1 MRAFDVIDEE
11 GVEIENKKLAR
22 RLGKKKAAEVLKWGA
37 IGKINVSS
45 LQQLLADCKEWYTIE
60 QLNYMMF
67 VQQAFQDVVAQ
78 LRARF
83 KRKNEFN
90 GGLMKSNVDADDKDN
105 IYRDAFGG
113 WAMSGREKPAPGN
126 FERYAIWMKTSAI
139 RLFRSTSRQ
148 INSFR
153 SSIEALVDREILTPR
168 ILGGLKMDLSRWE
181 GLATI
186 GDADEVDDGMSLRIV
201 YGKVERAATEFAA
214 NKLPR
219 GAGTAFVLD
228 FLQRSDATEQ
238 EVKNA
243 VTKLTAVLKEHF
255 ERDISCLPLFHSWKV
270 FNFKSEVDNISVIRC
285 ALCFD
290 KTASI
295 DYALR
300 ELDMGFS
307 FADLLTELTAELK
320 CSLNITDLLDSKRVS
335 LEKNLH
341 LKATAVVGGAR
352 GLAVKILEE
361 YMLGAEEAAK
371 TSENIRGELDNNYRE
386 YDKRTM
392 NTHPSNPEYGAIR
405 IGLNE
410 EKVSKTGKEL
420 EAMEKERESNRRML
434 WRALNFLRGTK
445 GTLIELSFKNISD
458 CIFGSR
464 FVKRYTPEWLKE
476 SFFKEQG
483 QATIAWRSWCR
494 DTLAFMQG
502 TIADGQRH
510 AEEVERERKDRE
522 EKENKVLGGMSEMER
537 RRKQLAA
544 DKKKL
549 AMKLEKLGIKMDP
562 NLLKTDK
569 GPVTFADQQ
578 KAWRTRQVDTRNELL
593 NCYAAVQQCCV
604 GIQGIMV
611 LSGTNKFEVQMQG
624 WDIFEVFP
632 ELEIDFDD

>member
-1 MRAFDVIDEE
+1 
-11 GVEIENKKLAR
+11 
-22 RLGKKKAAEVLKWGA
+22 
-37 IGKINVSS
+37 
-45 LQQLLADCKEWYTIE
+45 
-60 QLNYMMF
+60 
-67 VQQAFQDVVAQ
+67 Q

-83 KRKNEFN
+83 KRKNAFN
-90 GGLMKSNVDADDKDN
+90 NDVASSKVDPEDKDN
-105 IYRDAFGG
+105 FYRDAFGG
-113 WAMSGREKPAPGN
+113 WAMSGREKPAPGL
-126 FERYAIWMKTSAI
+126 FERYAISMKTSAI
-139 RLFRSTSRQ
+139 RFFRSTSRK

-153 SSIEALVDREILTPR
+153 SSIETLVDREILTPR

-181 GLATI
+181 GIATV
-186 GDADEVDDGMSLRIV
+186 GDADEVDDGMSLRFV
-201 YGKVERAATEFAA
+201 YGTVERAATEFAA
-214 NKLPR
+214 NMLPR

-238 EVKNA
+238 EVKTA

-255 ERDISCLPLFHSWKV
+255 ERDISSLPLFHSWKV
-270 FNFKSEVDNISVIRC
+270 FNFTSEVDNISVIRC

-307 FADLLTELTAELK
+307 FADLLTEFTAELK

-335 LEKNLH
+335 LEKNMH
-341 LKATAVVGGAR
+341 LKASAVVGGAR
-352 GLAVKILEE
+352 GLGVKIFEE
-361 YMLGAEEAAK
+361 YLLGAEEAAK
-371 TSENIRGELDNNYRE
+371 TAKNIRDELDRNYGE
-386 YDKRTM
+386 YDDRTR
-392 NTHPSNPEYGAIR
+392 NTHPNKPEYGAIR
-405 IGLNE
+405 IGLDE

-464 FVKRYTPEWLKE
+464 FIKGNVPEWVKE

-483 QATIAWRSWCR
+483 QATLAWRSWCR
-494 DTLAFMQG
+494 DTLAFMQE
-502 TIADGQRH
+502 TIADGKAH
-510 AEEVERERKDRE
+510 AEKMDIERREKE
-522 EKENKVLGGMSEMER
+522 EKENEVLGGMSDMDR

-549 AMKLEKLGIKMDP
+549 AQKLEKLGIKMDP

-569 GPVTFADQQ
+569 GPVSFADLQ
-578 KAWRTRQVDTRNELL
+578 KTWRGTQVDTRNDLL
-593 NCYAAVQQCCV
+593 DCYAAMQQCCV
-604 GIQGIMV
+604 GMQGITV

-624 WDIFEVFP
+624 WDIFEVLP
-632 ELEIDFDD
+632 ELDIDFE